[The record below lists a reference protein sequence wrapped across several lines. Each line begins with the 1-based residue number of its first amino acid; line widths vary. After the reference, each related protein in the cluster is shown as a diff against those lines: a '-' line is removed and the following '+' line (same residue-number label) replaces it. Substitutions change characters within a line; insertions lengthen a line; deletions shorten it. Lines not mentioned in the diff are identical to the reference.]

1 MKPMVSVIVPVY
13 NGEQYIENNIKSMQ
27 DQTYKD
33 IEVIYVD
40 DGSKD
45 NTGKILDDFAAKDDR
60 IHVIHKKNG
69 GVSAARNTGIQ
80 AATGEYVLFCD
91 SDDEIEPDTIEVN
104 MALALEHQ
112 ADVVIFGFW
121 YYNVDTGEKVPNEFP
136 AFFAGNHKDFFEQHL
151 ACAVEKEYFNA
162 PWNKLVKKSILD
174 SNRILFDTRYSLYE
188 DNLFEADIFL
198 AARQIV
204 LNPKMY
210 YHYYLKSSGSLVTR
224 FHDNTFEG
232 LTLFYDRTMEYCDQY
247 ENNAEQIRSFDS
259 MYVMHTYTYLK
270 QISCN
275 TNLNLQQK
283 IDFMKKIGSEKKLL
297 RALDNLELKGRKKII
312 RYLIKNS
319 KYYFIILIYKSVKK
333 IKK

>member
-1 MKPMVSVIVPVY
+1 M
-13 NGEQYIENNIKSMQ
+13 
-27 DQTYKD
+27 
-33 IEVIYVD
+33 
-40 DGSKD
+40 
-45 NTGKILDDFAAKDDR
+45 
-60 IHVIHKKNG
+60 
-69 GVSAARNTGIQ
+69 
-80 AATGEYVLFCD
+80 
-91 SDDEIEPDTIEVN
+91 
-104 MALALEHQ
+104 
-112 ADVVIFGFW
+112 
-121 YYNVDTGEKVPNEFP
+121 
-136 AFFAGNHKDFFEQHL
+136 
-151 ACAVEKEYFNA
+151 
-162 PWNKLVKKSILD
+162 
-174 SNRILFDTRYSLYE
+174 YE

-198 AARQIV
+198 AAKQIV